1 MLIDLEKWQEI
12 GATLKQH
19 KLRTILT
26 AFGVFWGIF
35 MLVILLGVG
44 QGLKNGTNANFGDVT
59 NVIFIWSG
67 GRTQIAHGGLAQ
79 GRWITLRSEDVERIK
94 ERIPEVAFAG
104 GFNRLGGWGSGQYIV
119 RGDKGGPFSVRGSH
133 PGMAHLHSL
142 EISSGRFINQLDWDE
157 RRKIAVVGR
166 GVQHVLFE
174 PWEDPIGQSI
184 NISGVNFTVV
194 GTFNSRATGDNAADE
209 EETIY
214 IPNRTLRHTFNQT
227 GWIGNITVIPQPGVH
242 AAVVEEKVKNL
253 LHEHHRVHPDDRGV
267 FAGWNMQ
274 NAYDRVQGL
283 FTGIAAF
290 SWVVAVGTIMAG
302 AIGVGN
308 IMLIVVKERTR
319 EIGLRKA
326 LGSTPAAIVTMI
338 VQESIVITT
347 VAGYTGLVAGVLVLE
362 GLNALVVSAGA
373 GSGVF
378 ARPEVDFATSMTA
391 VAVLVFAGFL
401 AALLPATKAA
411 RVNPIVALQ
420 DE

>member
-1 MLIDLEKWQEI
+1 MWRELL
-12 GATLKQH
+12 TSVSRH
-19 KLRTILT
+19 KLRTALT

-35 MLVILLGVG
+35 MLVVLLGVG
-44 QGLKNGTNANFGDVT
+44 RGLQNGANANFGDVT
-59 NVIFIWSG
+59 NVLFLWSG

-79 GRWITLRSEDVERIK
+79 GRWITLRSEDIDRIR
-94 ERIPEVAFAG
+94 ERIPEVAFVG

-142 EISSGRFINQLDWDE
+142 DVSQGRFINQLDWDE

-174 PWEDPIGQSI
+174 TWEDPIGKSI

-194 GTFNSRATGDNAADE
+194 GTFNSRSTGDNATDE

-214 IPNRTLRHTFNQT
+214 IPNRTLRHTFNQM
-227 GWIGNITVIPQPGVH
+227 GWIGNITLIPQPGVH
-242 AAVVEEKVKNL
+242 AAEVEAKVKEL

-267 FAGWNMQ
+267 FASWNMQ
-274 NAYDRVQGL
+274 DAYDRVQGL

-290 SWVVAVGTIMAG
+290 SWVVAIGTIMAG

-326 LGSTPAAIVTMI
+326 LGSTPAAIVSMI

-347 VAGYTGLVAGVLVLE
+347 VAGYTGLVAGMLVLA
-362 GLNALVVSAGA
+362 GLNAPVVSAGA
-373 GSGVF
+373 GRGVV
-378 ARPEVDFATSMTA
+378 ARSEVDLATSMTA

-401 AALLPATKAA
+401 AGLLPATNAA

-420 DE
+420 EE